1 MTVQTEP
8 TDPAPTADEQL
19 KARHRALWTLGDY
32 SAVADRPNGQVPMA
46 ADKRA
51 PFRGWSAVERSPS
64 QNSSR
69 TSIRSS
75 RSWVSVV
82 SAAAA

>member
-32 SAVADRPNGQVPMA
+32 SAVADEVIPRLGVELVEAAGVPAGQRVLDVAAGSGNAAGGRVRP
-46 ADKRA
+46 A
-51 PFRGWSAVERSPS
+51 P
-64 QNSSR
+64 
-69 TSIRSS
+69 TSF
-75 RSWVSVV
+75 
-82 SAAAA
+82 A

>member
-32 SAVADRPNGQVPMA
+32 SAVADEVIARLGVELVEAAGVPAGQRVLDVAAGSGNAAGGRVRP
-46 ADKRA
+46 A
-51 PFRGWSAVERSPS
+51 P
-64 QNSSR
+64 
-69 TSIRSS
+69 TSF
-75 RSWVSVV
+75 
-82 SAAAA
+82 A